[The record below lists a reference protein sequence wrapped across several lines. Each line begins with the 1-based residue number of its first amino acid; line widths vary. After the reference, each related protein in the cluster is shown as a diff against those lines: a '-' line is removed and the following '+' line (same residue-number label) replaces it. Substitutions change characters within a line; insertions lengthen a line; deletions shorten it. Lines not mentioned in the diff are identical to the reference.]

1 MATTRP
7 EPVPDRQNA
16 SRMSQLIREG
26 HSVGDLPIS
35 GNWVF
40 FIGGIVGV
48 ISVLRAKKFS
58 WSNSEFL
65 KTEEERDEDVPM
77 TMRRRLILLAVCAL
91 ICTYGANQ
99 LQRERACSQTLS
111 SSR

>member
-1 MATTRP
+1 M
-7 EPVPDRQNA
+7 
-16 SRMSQLIREG
+16 
-26 HSVGDLPIS
+26 GDLPIS
-35 GNWVF
+35 GNWIF

-91 ICTYGANQ
+91 ICTYGAIQ
-99 LQRERACSQTLS
+99 LQRERAWNPFNRSSQTV
-111 SSR
+111 SSRIVGGSPAIQK

>member
-1 MATTRP
+1 M
-7 EPVPDRQNA
+7 
-16 SRMSQLIREG
+16 
-26 HSVGDLPIS
+26 GDLPIS

-65 KTEEERDEDVPM
+65 TEEGRDEDVPM

-91 ICTYGANQ
+91 ICTYGAIQ
-99 LQRERACSQTLS
+99 LQRERAWNPFNRSNQPLS
-111 SSR
+111 SPR

>member
-1 MATTRP
+1 
-7 EPVPDRQNA
+7 
-16 SRMSQLIREG
+16 MSQLIREET
-26 HSVGDLPIS
+26 SVGDLPIS

-91 ICTYGANQ
+91 ICTYGAIQ
-99 LQRERACSQTLS
+99 LQRERAWNPFNRSQTLS
-111 SSR
+111 SPK